1 MKLADR
7 LEHAWNAFM
16 SRSPTESNGNY
27 TPDYFSA
34 TNQARTQRFI
44 NSSRTKLSMISTRI
58 AIDVSQTRIVH
69 CRVDE
74 NDNFLE
80 KIKNSPLNRCFGVS
94 ANDDQTG
101 RAFFQDVCMSLLDEG
116 VVAIVP
122 AITNIDPILYG
133 GFEIS
138 ELRTGKIVG
147 WEKDRVKVRFYNKDT
162 GRSQECMLP
171 KRIVAIV
178 ENPLYSVMNEQN
190 STLKR
195 LVRNI
200 GYLDRI
206 NSTNSSSKLNMI
218 VQLPY
223 PIRTEK
229 RKDLANERT
238 DDLSKQLTN
247 SEYGV
252 AYIDNTEK
260 ITQLNRPLGGEIQQ
274 QIKDLTAELYSELGM
289 SEKIFDGTASEA
301 EMLNYYNHTIE
312 PIVSAICDEML
323 RKFLTKTAITQ
334 GQSIKF
340 FRDPFKLVPVS
351 SIAGFADTLSR
362 NAILTSNELRG
373 LLGFKPSTDQ
383 NADTLVNKNM
393 PFDQTGMDQNGSP
406 PEEEE
411 LPEDQIPQMTQEEL
425 EASGMTEDEI
435 LALSDQEYVDLINRL
450 RSNKEE

>member
-16 SRSPTESNGNY
+16 SRSPTESSNAY
-27 TPDYFSA
+27 DTADYYYA

-44 NSSRTKLSMISTRI
+44 NSSRTKLSMIATRI
-58 AIDVSQTRIVH
+58 SIDVSQTRIIH
-69 CRVDE
+69 CKVDD

-80 KIKNSPLNRCFGVS
+80 KINGSSLNRCFCIS

-116 VVAIVP
+116 SVAILP
-122 AITNIDPILYG
+122 AVTDLDPIKYG
-133 GFEIS
+133 GYNITEM
-138 ELRTGKIVG
+138 RTGKITA
-147 WEKDRVKVRFYNKDT
+147 WYKDHVKVKFYNKDT
-162 GRSQECMLP
+162 GRSQECVLP

-178 ENPLYSVMNEQN
+178 ENPLYSVMNEPN

-206 NSTNSSSKLNMI
+206 NSTNSSSKLNLIM
-218 VQLPY
+218 QLPY

-229 RKDLANERT
+229 RRDIANERLG
-238 DDLSKQLTN
+238 DLTN
-247 SEYGV
+247 QLSNSQYGIG
-252 AYIDNTEK
+252 YIDNAEK

-312 PIVSAICDEML
+312 PILSAICDEMK
-323 RKFLTKTAITQ
+323 RKFLTKTAMTQ

-340 FRDPFKLVPVS
+340 FRDPFKLVPVTN
-351 SIAGFADTLSR
+351 IAGFADALSR

-373 LLGFKPSTDQ
+373 LLGFKPSDDQ

-393 PFDQTGMDQNGSP
+393 PFDQTGMDQAPP

-411 LPEDQIPQMTQEEL
+411 LPEDQIPQMTQEEF
-425 EASGMTEDEI
+425 ERSGMTKDEI
-435 LALSDQEYVDLINRL
+435 LALPDKEYVALINRL
-450 RSNKEE
+450 RNEEQ

>member
-16 SRSPTESNGNY
+16 SRSPTESNGYY
-27 TPDYFSA
+27 TADYFSA

-138 ELRTGKIVG
+138 ELRTGKIIG

-162 GRSQECMLP
+162 GRSQECILP
-171 KRIVAIV
+171 KRIVAII

-238 DDLSKQLTN
+238 DDLTKQLAN
-247 SEYGV
+247 SEYGIG
-252 AYIDNTEK
+252 YIDNTEK

-393 PFDQTGMDQNGSP
+393 PFDQTGMNQNGSP

-411 LPEDQIPQMTQEEL
+411 LPPEEIPQMTEEEL
-425 EASGMTEDEI
+425 ERSGMTRDEI
-435 LALSDQEYVDLINRL
+435 LDLSDREYVDLINRL
-450 RSNKEE
+450 RSAKEK

>member
-27 TPDYFSA
+27 NPDYFSA

-138 ELRTGKIVG
+138 ELRTGKIIG

-162 GRSQECMLP
+162 GRSQECILP

-289 SEKIFDGTASEA
+289 SEKIFNGTASEA

-411 LPEDQIPQMTQEEL
+411 LPPEEIPQMTEEEL
-425 EASGMTEDEI
+425 ERSGMTRDEI

-450 RSNKEE
+450 RSTKEE

>member
-16 SRSPTESNGNY
+16 SRSPTEEKDSYGDIY
-27 TPDYFSA
+27 YSGM
-34 TNQARTQRFI
+34 NQARTQRFI
-44 NSSRTKLSMISTRI
+44 NSSRTKLSMIATRI
-58 AIDVSQTRIVH
+58 SIDVSQTRIIH
-69 CRVDE
+69 CKVD
-74 NDNFLE
+74 DNFLE
-80 KIKNSPLNRCFGVS
+80 KINGSSLNRCFSIS

-116 VVAIVP
+116 SVAILP
-122 AITNIDPILYG
+122 AVTDLDPIKYG
-133 GFEIS
+133 GYNITEM
-138 ELRTGKIVG
+138 RTGKITA
-147 WEKDRVKVRFYNKDT
+147 WYKDHVKVKFYNKDT
-162 GRSQECMLP
+162 GRSQECVLP
-171 KRIVAIV
+171 KRIVAII
-178 ENPLYSVMNEQN
+178 ENPLYSVMNEPN

-200 GYLDRI
+200 GYLDKI
-206 NSTNSSSKLNMI
+206 NSTNSSSKLNLIM
-218 VQLPY
+218 QLPY

-229 RKDLANERT
+229 RRDIANERLG
-238 DDLSKQLTN
+238 DLTN
-247 SEYGV
+247 QLSNSQYGIG
-252 AYIDNTEK
+252 YIDNAEK

-312 PIVSAICDEML
+312 PILSAICDEMK
-323 RKFLTKTAITQ
+323 RKFLTKTAMTQ

-340 FRDPFKLVPVS
+340 FRDPFKLVPVT

-373 LLGFKPSTDQ
+373 LLGFKPSDDQ

-393 PFDQTGMDQNGSP
+393 PFDQTGMDQNSSP
-406 PEEEE
+406 PEDIPPLTPEEV
-411 LPEDQIPQMTQEEL
+411 D
-425 EASGMTEDEI
+425 ASGMTEDEI
-435 LALSDQEYVDLINRL
+435 MNLSDQEYVDLVNRL
-450 RSNKEE
+450 RNNEEE

>member
-44 NSSRTKLSMISTRI
+44 NSSRTKLSMMSTRI

-138 ELRTGKIVG
+138 ELRTGKIIG

-162 GRSQECMLP
+162 GRSQECILP

-289 SEKIFDGTASEA
+289 SEKIFNGTASEA

-312 PIVSAICDEML
+312 PIVSAICDEMV

-393 PFDQTGMDQNGSP
+393 PFDQTGMDQSS

-411 LPEDQIPQMTQEEL
+411 LPPEEIPQMTQEEF
-425 EASGMTEDEI
+425 ERSGMTKDEI
-435 LALSDQEYVDLINRL
+435 LALPDKEYVALINKL
-450 RSNKEE
+450 RNEEQ

>member
-16 SRSPTESNGNY
+16 SRSPTEEKDSYGDIY
-27 TPDYFSA
+27 YSGM
-34 TNQARTQRFI
+34 NQARTQRFI
-44 NSSRTKLSMISTRI
+44 NSSRTKLSMIATRI
-58 AIDVSQTRIVH
+58 SIDVSQTRIIH
-69 CRVDE
+69 CKVDD
-74 NDNFLE
+74 NDNFVE
-80 KIKNSPLNRCFGVS
+80 KVNGSSLNRCFNIS

-116 VVAIVP
+116 SVAILP
-122 AITNIDPILYG
+122 AVTDLDPIKYG
-133 GFEIS
+133 GYNITE
-138 ELRTGKIVG
+138 
-147 WEKDRVKVRFYNKDT
+147 DHVKVKFYNKDT
-162 GRSQECMLP
+162 GRSQECVLP

-178 ENPLYSVMNEQN
+178 ENPLYSVMNEPN

-200 GYLDRI
+200 GYLDKI
-206 NSTNSSSKLNMI
+206 NSMNSSSKLNLIM
-218 VQLPY
+218 QLPY

-229 RKDLANERT
+229 RRDIANERLG
-238 DDLSKQLTN
+238 DLTN
-247 SEYGV
+247 QLSNSQYGIG
-252 AYIDNTEK
+252 YIDNAEK

-312 PIVSAICDEML
+312 PILSAICDEMK
-323 RKFLTKTAITQ
+323 RKFLTKTAMTQ

-340 FRDPFKLVPVS
+340 FRDPFRLVPVT

-373 LLGFKPSTDQ
+373 LLGFKPSDDQ

-393 PFDQTGMDQNGSP
+393 PFDQTGMDQTQPP

-411 LPEDQIPQMTQEEL
+411 LPEDQIPQMTEE
-425 EASGMTEDEI
+425 EFKRSGMTRDEI
-435 LALSDQEYVDLINRL
+435 LALPDNEYVALINRL
-450 RSNKEE
+450 RNEEQ

>member
-27 TPDYFSA
+27 TSDYFSA

-138 ELRTGKIVG
+138 ELRTGKIIG

-162 GRSQECMLP
+162 GRSQECILP

-238 DDLSKQLTN
+238 DDLTKQLAN
-247 SEYGV
+247 SEYGIG
-252 AYIDNTEK
+252 YIDNTEK

-289 SEKIFDGTASEA
+289 SEKIFNGTASEA

-312 PIVSAICDEML
+312 PIVSAICDEMV

-393 PFDQTGMDQNGSP
+393 PFDQTGMDQSP
-406 PEEEE
+406 PSPEEEE
-411 LPEDQIPQMTQEEL
+411 LPPEEIPQMTEE
-425 EASGMTEDEI
+425 EFERSGMTKDEI
-435 LALSDQEYVDLINRL
+435 LALSDKEYVALVNKL
-450 RSNKEE
+450 RNEEQ